1 MGQKGR
7 NNIPGHCYV
16 IEGEVVEERFAGDG
30 GKLGGEV
37 HQLSLWIVDWPR
49 FNSASTNFRDFQEN
63 LTLPLTRSGS
73 S

>member
-37 HQLSLWIVDWPR
+37 HQLSLWIVDWP
-49 FNSASTNFRDFQEN
+49 
-63 LTLPLTRSGS
+63 
-73 S
+73 